1 MDIKLKARALLA
13 SVGMN
18 MNAKLSSYAAPPM
31 LGKPDDFIAGPAPRG
46 GWPIK
51 PYSVSK
57 YTPHQRSKEKARRQR
72 HMGIF
77 EFQEAA

>member
-1 MDIKLKARALLA
+1 MDFKLKARALLA

-18 MNAKLSSYAAPPM
+18 MNAKLSGYAAPSK
-31 LGKPDDFIAGPAPRG
+31 LGKHDGFIAGPAPRG

-57 YTPHQRSKEKARRQR
+57 YIPH
-72 HMGIF
+72 
-77 EFQEAA
+77 

>member
-1 MDIKLKARALLA
+1 MFDEIGRYESFRFINSLPEVTLDH
-13 SVGMN
+13 
-18 MNAKLSSYAAPPM
+18 
-31 LGKPDDFIAGPAPRG
+31 PDGFVAGPAPRG

-57 YTPHQRSKEKARRQR
+57 YIPHQGSKEKARRQR

-77 EFQEAA
+77 EFQNAA